1 MALFKHKL
9 TGQIVDAPAHYGK
22 HPVLGR
28 NLIPVDAEIPPAVET
43 KQKTEAPAALPPV
56 EVEKGETLI
65 IENEEN

>member
-28 NLIPVDAEIPPAVET
+28 NLVPVDAEVPPAVET
-43 KQKTEAPAALPPV
+43 KQKKEAPAALPKV
-56 EVEKGETLI
+56 DAEKGETLTI
-65 IENEEN
+65 DNEGK